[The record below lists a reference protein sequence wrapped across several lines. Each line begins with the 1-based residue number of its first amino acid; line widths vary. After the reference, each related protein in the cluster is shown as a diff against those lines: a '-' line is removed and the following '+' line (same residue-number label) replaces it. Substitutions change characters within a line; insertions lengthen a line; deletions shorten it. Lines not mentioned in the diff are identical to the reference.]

1 MLHIL
6 RMYRRQIIM
15 RVANAEQVDRGSEK
29 LGIVD
34 LGHFGVGH
42 CLYHKG
48 VRAAGGLGRYTGA

>member
-1 MLHIL
+1 MK
-6 RMYRRQIIM
+6 
-15 RVANAEQVDRGSEK
+15 VANAEQVDRGSEK

-48 VRAAGGLGRYTGA
+48 VRAVGRLGRYTGA